1 MSRLCRILA
10 AAVVAFGMAAS
21 PAASAP
27 PTLGATLGALWETV
41 LETPTPQNV
50 FAGGD
55 PCIDLGAGV
64 VAPFVPLGTPSLT
77 CKVKPDTTL
86 FITAWSSEC
95 STVEDPPYFGRNE
108 RQLRACARAAD
119 AGITLVE
126 ITVDGQPVAVNEVET
141 GLLTID
147 LPENNIFQLP
157 AQQAFSVGHGW
168 VTLLNPLSPGRHE
181 IIIHVEGTYLGDPVD
196 FTNTTTIIVQGR
208 S

>member
-1 MSRLCRILA
+1 MS
-10 AAVVAFGMAAS
+10 FS
-21 PAASAP
+21 
-27 PTLGATLGALWETV
+27 GALWERV

-55 PCIDLGAGV
+55 PCMDLGGGV
-64 VAPFVPLGTPSLT
+64 VAPFVPLGTPSLM
-77 CKVKPDTTL
+77 CKVKPGTTL

-95 STVEDPPYFGRNE
+95 STVEEPPYFGRNE
-108 RQLRACARAAD
+108 RQLRACARAVD

-126 ITVDGQPVAVNEVET
+126 VTVDGQRVAVSEVET
-141 GLLTID
+141 GLLTVD
-147 LPENNIFQLP
+147 LPENNIFGLP

-168 VTLLNPLSPGRHE
+168 VALLDPLSPGRHE